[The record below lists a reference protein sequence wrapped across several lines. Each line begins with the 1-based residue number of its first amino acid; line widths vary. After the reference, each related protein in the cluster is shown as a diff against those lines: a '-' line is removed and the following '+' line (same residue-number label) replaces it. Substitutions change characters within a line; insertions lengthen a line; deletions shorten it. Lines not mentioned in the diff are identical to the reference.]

1 VRHLPLQIALLLAIP
16 LAVCACGLPQQ
27 PAAEATRELRVM
39 IVPAPQSGLDPAS
52 PDGVAHLSRAAGVP
66 LVYLRALGGGGHLLA
81 TETPVS
87 ASAAEKILRRLADD
101 PAVARAEE
109 DRRVTHQLPPL
120 EP

>member
-1 VRHLPLQIALLLAIP
+1 MRHVPLQIALLLATP
-16 LAVCACGLPQQ
+16 LAVYACGIQQ
-27 PAAEATRELRVM
+27 KPVLEARTLRIM
-39 IVPAPQSGLDPAS
+39 IVPAPQSVVDPAS
-52 PDGVAHLSRAAGVP
+52 TAGLAHLSRAAGVP
-66 LVYLRALGGGGHLLA
+66 LVYLRPLSGGGHLLA